1 MKSVVCVVL
10 CVVVLRPSTASYAAH
25 SSNTHSLP
33 HSPSL
38 PLSHSPSLNM
48 SSCPVVGSVNGNVT
62 VGQRGERAVGGHA
75 RRCDNKRPRADGGGW
90 RGAVEGTSFI
100 TFNRFI
106 TREGVGALW
115 KVRVPRDIC
124 RSRCAL
130 CGLLGIFGNQR
141 QKDPTPFNLSTL
153 IFECFPPFPPF
164 PLNDQSSRSSCS
176 SRSSRS
182 SCSSCSSRSSCS
194 SCTSCSCPCLRSLS
208 HV

>member
-1 MKSVVCVVL
+1 
-10 CVVVLRPSTASYAAH
+10 
-25 SSNTHSLP
+25 
-33 HSPSL
+33 
-38 PLSHSPSLNM
+38 
-48 SSCPVVGSVNGNVT
+48 
-62 VGQRGERAVGGHA
+62 
-75 RRCDNKRPRADGGGW
+75 
-90 RGAVEGTSFI
+90 VEGTSFI

-106 TREGVGALW
+106 TREGGGALW

-124 RSRCAL
+124 ISRCAL